1 MIYAELYYLWLVNIM
16 QNYKEIQYLL
26 TELGHPITDIYVRPG
41 PGFNWHPIAYML
53 STHSCVYPPFKV
65 LRFSLESF
73 FRFFII
79 INNCL

>member
-41 PGFNWHPIAYML
+41 PGFN
-53 STHSCVYPPFKV
+53 
-65 LRFSLESF
+65 
-73 FRFFII
+73 
-79 INNCL
+79 